1 MMGASG
7 AAGAAAAFAARLQAM
22 READAAWEEYA
33 RIRGMHF
40 RPGRIGWA
48 HGQWPRVDGV
58 MDRLPI
64 AFELGSGDRGVN
76 TVILAAPLAPIQ
88 GNLEI
93 TREGLLAK
101 IAKVFGAQ
109 DVVLGDEAF
118 DRAYLVKAAPEILA
132 RALLTDGVRRDLL
145 AVEACRL
152 AYDDGSHHRHGAM
165 VVLEVPG
172 VVAEP
177 TWLDRLQ
184 GLVVEIA
191 RARLPAVPYR

>member
-1 MMGASG
+1 M
-7 AAGAAAAFAARLQAM
+7 Q
-22 READAAWEEYA
+22 
-33 RIRGMHF
+33 F
-40 RPGRIGWA
+40 RPGRVGWA

-58 MDRLPI
+58 IDRLPI

-76 TVILAAPLAPIQ
+76 TVIVGTPLAPIN

-93 TREGLLAK
+93 TREGFVAK

-118 DRAYLVKAAPEILA
+118 DRAYLVKAAPEMVA
-132 RALLTDGVRRDLL
+132 QALLTDSVRRNLL
-145 AVEACRL
+145 AVRASRL
-152 AYDDGSHHRHGAM
+152 ACDDGSHHQRGAM

-177 TWLDRLQ
+177 TWLDRL
-184 GLVVEIA
+184 LAMVVEIS
-191 RARLPAVPYR
+191 RARLPEVPYRSIRLRSGKGLPR